1 VPDPTD
7 LAHLRHELH
16 TPLNHIIGYSE
27 MLLEELDDAGA
38 GEAVGALRQIHAD
51 ARQVLERVDD
61 FLSPAR
67 IAAGGVDLG
76 ALPRALGLTLQTLI
90 AATEALA
97 ARAAVIGAGHVITD
111 VERIASAARLLAA
124 LAAHGGT
131 GGIGEPR
138 VALPAAGSTEGAPGA
153 GDGVILVVD
162 DNEGN
167 RELLARRLVRDGHRV
182 LAASNGKAALETLAG
197 EPVDLVLL
205 DVMMPEMNGYE
216 VLQHL
221 KADPA
226 LRDMPVLMISS
237 LDEIDSVVRC
247 IELGAED
254 YLPKPFNPVLLRARI
269 GACLEKVRLRAQ
281 EKRHLAELAEW
292 NRSLEERVAQQV
304 AELERVGRLKRFFS
318 PQLAELI
325 VAGGAEDPLKTHRR
339 ELTVLFL
346 DLRGFTAFAE
356 TAEPEEI
363 MAVLREYHREMG
375 QLILAHEGTLE
386 HFAGDGM
393 MVFFNDPVPVP
404 NPAERAIRMA
414 LAMRARV
421 ATLTASWR
429 KQGYELDFGVGVAQG
444 YATLGAIGFEGRWEY
459 GAVGTVC
466 NLASRLCSEARPGQV
481 LVSRKVMAAVE
492 DLVETEPVG
501 ELSLKGFHRPVS
513 AFNVLRLREPA
524 ERHAAG

>member
-1 VPDPTD
+1 VPEPTD

-16 TPLNHIIGYSE
+16 TPPKHNIGYSE
-27 MLLEELDDAGA
+27 MLLEQLDDAGA

-67 IAAGGVDLG
+67 VVAGGVDVG
-76 ALPRALGLTLQTLI
+76 ALPRALGLTLQTLV
-90 AATEALA
+90 AATEALRV
-97 ARAAVIGAGHVITD
+97 RAPAIGAGHLQGDI
-111 VERIASAARLLAA
+111 ERIAAAARLLAT

-131 GGIGEPR
+131 TGSGEPR
-138 VALPAAGSTEGAPGA
+138 VTLPTAAPADETA
-153 GDGVILVVD
+153 GGGVILVVD

-167 RELLARRLVRDGHRV
+167 RELLTRRLGRDGHRV
-182 LAASNGKAALETLAG
+182 ILATHGKEALELLAR

-221 KADPA
+221 KADPG
-226 LRDMPVLMISS
+226 LRDVPVLMISS

-269 GACLEKVRLRAQ
+269 GACLEKVRLRAL
-281 EKRHLAELAEW
+281 EKRQAAELAEW
-292 NRSLEERVAQQV
+292 NRRLEERVAQQV

-325 VAGGAEDPLKTHRR
+325 VAGGAEDPLRSHRR
-339 ELTVLFL
+339 ELTVLFV
-346 DLRGFTAFAE
+346 DLRGFTAFSE
-356 TAEPEEI
+356 TAEPEEV
-363 MAVLREYHREMG
+363 MTVLREYHREMG
-375 QLILAHEGTLE
+375 QLIMAHEGTLE

-393 MVFFNDPVPVP
+393 MVFFNDPVVVP
-404 NPAERAIRMA
+404 NPVERAVRMA

-421 ATLTASWR
+421 ATLTAGWR
-429 KQGYELDFGVGVAQG
+429 KLGYDLDFGVGIAQG

-459 GAVGTVC
+459 GAIGTVA

-481 LVSRKVMAAVE
+481 LVSRKVAGAVE
-492 DLVETEPVG
+492 ELVEAEPVG
-501 ELSLKGFHRPVS
+501 ELTLKGFRRPVT
-513 AFNVLRLREPA
+513 AFNILRLREPA
-524 ERHAAG
+524 EDEAAG